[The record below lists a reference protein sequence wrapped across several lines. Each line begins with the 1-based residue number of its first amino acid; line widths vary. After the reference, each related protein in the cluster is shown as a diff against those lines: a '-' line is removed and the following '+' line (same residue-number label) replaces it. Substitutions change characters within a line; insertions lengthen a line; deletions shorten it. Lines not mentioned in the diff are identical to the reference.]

1 MLPQIVPAEA
11 EGAVATIH
19 ATPMALSPVKTG
31 KLTVSLHD
39 IHMMFGGV
47 RALNGMSFTVD
58 AGTVHA
64 LIGPNGAGKTVM
76 LNVLCGYYRPT
87 IGEIKLA
94 ARKITGLAPHEVAR
108 LGIARTFQ
116 TAQLFGE
123 MTVLQNVLVGFQDQ
137 IGGRLLDGILLGS
150 RLRREEGMH
159 QAAARDLLSFVGYR
173 GDPQALAKS
182 LPFGHQR
189 LVEIARALAIGP
201 GLIAMDEPA
210 AGLNPKEIEALDLL
224 IARIRSR
231 GIAVLLVE
239 HHMDL
244 VMGVSDR
251 ITVLDHGEKLA
262 EGRPS
267 EIQADPRVIEAYLG
281 AEDVADSPTT

>member
-1 MLPQIVPAEA
+1 
-11 EGAVATIH
+11 
-19 ATPMALSPVKTG
+19 
-31 KLTVSLHD
+31 
-39 IHMMFGGV
+39 
-47 RALNGMSFTVD
+47 
-58 AGTVHA
+58 
-64 LIGPNGAGKTVM
+64 M
-76 LNVLCGYYRPT
+76 LNVLCGYCRPT
-87 IGEIKLA
+87 KGEVKLA
-94 ARKITGLAPHEVAR
+94 ARRITGLAPHEVAR

-137 IGGRLLDGILLGS
+137 TGGRLLDGILLGS
-150 RLRREEGMH
+150 RLRREEGMR
-159 QAAARDLLSFVGYR
+159 QAAARDLLGFVGYH

-189 LVEIARALAIGP
+189 QVEMARALATGP
-201 GLIAMDEPA
+201 RLIAMDEPA
-210 AGLNPKEIEALDLL
+210 AGLNPKEIADLDLL

-244 VMGVSDR
+244 VMGISDR

-262 EGRPS
+262 EGRPG

-281 AEDVADSPTT
+281 AEDLADSAAT